1 MKNLTSVKELLNITE
16 TSSSFTGLKQNLCK
30 CGISGISAL
39 KGTAVV
45 LCELNKRM
53 FENPRYLLFI

>member
-1 MKNLTSVKELLNITE
+1 MKNLTSVKELLNTTE

-39 KGTAVV
+39 KGTAVA
-45 LCELNKRM
+45 LC
-53 FENPRYLLFI
+53 